1 MKKTLFINACVR
13 PESRTRI
20 LAQHVLDKIGGDIQE
35 VDLTKENIKSLD
47 LEGIETRD
55 SYSRK
60 EDFSHEIFKYANQ
73 FAEADIIV
81 LAAPY
86 WDLAFPAIVK
96 TYLEH
101 VTVCGRTFYYTEEG
115 FPKGLCKA
123 EKFVYVMT
131 AGGPTEGM
139 NYGFDYVNALCR
151 CFYGINDIR
160 CYQANMLDV
169 IGADVDG
176 ILAETIKEIENSDLA

>member
-1 MKKTLFINACVR
+1 MEKTLFINACVR
-13 PESRTRI
+13 PQSRTRV
-20 LAQHVLDKIGGDIQE
+20 LAQHVLDKIGGEIQE

-47 LEGIETRD
+47 LETLTEREKLSAGG
-55 SYSRK
+55 
-60 EDFSHEIFKYANQ
+60 DFSHELFKYAKQ
-73 FAEADIIV
+73 FAEADTIV

-96 TYLEH
+96 TYLEYI
-101 VTVCGRTFYYTEEG
+101 TVSGITFYYTEEG
-115 FPKGLCKA
+115 FPKGLCRAK
-123 EKFVYVMT
+123 KFIYVMT

-151 CFYGINDIR
+151 GFYGIEDVK

-176 ILAETIKEIENSDLA
+176 IMAEAIKEIEDSDMA

>member
-13 PESRTRI
+13 PQSRTRM

-35 VDLTKENIKSLD
+35 VDLTIENIKSLD
-47 LEGIETRD
+47 LEGLEIRD
-55 SYSRK
+55 SYSSRG
-60 EDFSHEIFKYANQ
+60 DFSHEIFKYASQ
-73 FAEADIIV
+73 FAEADTVV

-101 VTVCGRTFYYTEEG
+101 VTVCGLTFCYTEEG

-123 EKFVYVMT
+123 EKFIYVMT

-139 NYGFDYVNALCR
+139 NYGLDYVNALCR
-151 CFYGINDIR
+151 GFYGINDVR
-160 CYQANMLDV
+160 CCQANMLDV
-169 IGADVDG
+169 VGADVDG
-176 ILAETIKEIENSDLA
+176 ILAQAIDEIENSDLV